1 MRMFCEDVMVATMAA
16 TLWPWGRT
24 NGIAYASVWSPDIAK
39 SLNKCFLL
47 NVTCIYLCRSLLAE
61 WFCVLSLES
70 WCSAPRDTEG
80 IVYVCDS
87 PVQSNGRWKRFD
99 FRSKGSPLGSR
110 GCQQGM
116 DLDRKIKLRGENA
129 RLINSLKP
137 TVVNTVSHK
146 NTQKANEQG
155 SRGQQWQHEL
165 VSCAKARQTSHGRGQ
180 VQI

>member
-1 MRMFCEDVMVATMAA
+1 MFCEDVMVATMAA
-16 TLWPWGRT
+16 ILWPWGRT

-47 NVTCIYLCRSLLAE
+47 NGPVYTCVGHCWLSDSVSYHCRVGALPKGTLRVSCMCVTHLYSLMVDGRDLI
-61 WFCVLSLES
+61 LEAKYPGK
-70 WCSAPRDTEG
+70 W
-80 IVYVCDS
+80 
-87 PVQSNGRWKRFD
+87 
-99 FRSKGSPLGSR
+99 

-116 DLDRKIKLRGENA
+116 DLDRKIKLPGENA

-137 TVVNTVSHK
+137 TVVNTVGHK

-165 VSCAKARQTSHGRGQ
+165 VCCAKARQTSHGRGP